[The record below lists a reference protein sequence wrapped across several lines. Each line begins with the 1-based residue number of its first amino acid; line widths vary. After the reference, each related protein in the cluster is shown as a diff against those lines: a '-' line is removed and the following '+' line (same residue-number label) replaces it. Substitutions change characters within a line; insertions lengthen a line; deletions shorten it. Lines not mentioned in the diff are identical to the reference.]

1 MEIVLA
7 ILAVVALL
15 GWTAYARWGS
25 LWVGC
30 AAFIALGYVLAPPLW
45 TAHIGPIPLTIDRI
59 LLLGFGAA
67 FLWKWRQ
74 GELSLR
80 HVSVADWLLLGA
92 IGYFTLRCAM
102 TPTPPP
108 DGSTVKP

>member
-45 TAHIGPIPLTIDRI
+45 TTHIGPIPLTIDRI
-59 LLLGFGAA
+59 LLMGFGAA
-67 FLWKWRQ
+67 FVWKWRQ
-74 GELSLR
+74 GDCRSGMFRPPTGCCSARSAILLSAAR
-80 HVSVADWLLLGA
+80 
-92 IGYFTLRCAM
+92 
-102 TPTPPP
+102 
-108 DGSTVKP
+108 